1 MKKCNLSSPRKWRL
15 NCWIP
20 ACLAARPLV
29 FTGMIACLLLSMPA
43 FADETAKKFNFAQPK
58 AAMPIAGD
66 VKSSVPAHATMIP
79 AKLESVATSELAVS
93 SEVPP
98 PKLVDYK
105 IGNEDIL
112 DIAVLQPEQLSLT
125 VTVSPDGSITFPY
138 IGKVDV
144 KGKTSSEVQE
154 EIQARLAD
162 GYLKYPVVSVA
173 VKESRSKKF
182 YVYGEVLK
190 PGTYFLEDNMTVLKA
205 ISTAGGFTKYGSSS
219 RVKVLRPKPGAAGY
233 ETIKTNMKLIMNGL
247 SKDVVLEPG
256 DIVQVEEGVF

>member
-1 MKKCNLSSPRKWRL
+1 MKG
-15 NCWIP
+15 
-20 ACLAARPLV
+20 LAIV
-29 FTGMIACLLLSMPA
+29 ISIAAVCA
-43 FADETAKKFNFAQPK
+43 FAQCANADEAAKSTNFAQPRGV
-58 AAMPIAGD
+58 IAPSTD
-66 VKSSVPAHATMIP
+66 TPQTASTPAEPETAVESGLEAPAPATQ
-79 AKLESVATSELAVS
+79 
-93 SEVPP
+93 
-98 PKLVDYK
+98 DYK
-105 IGNEDIL
+105 VGNEDIL
-112 DIAVLQPEQLSLT
+112 DIAVLQPEQLALT

-144 KGKTSSEVQE
+144 KGKTPSEVQE
-154 EIQARLAD
+154 EIQSRLAD

-219 RVKVLRPKPGAAGY
+219 RVKVLRPKANAAGY
-233 ETIKTNMKLIMNGL
+233 ETMKANMKLIMNGL
-247 SKDVVLEPG
+247 AKDIVLEPG

>member
-1 MKKCNLSSPRKWRL
+1 MKGLAIIMSIAAVCVF
-15 NCWIP
+15 
-20 ACLAARPLV
+20 AQDADADEAARSV
-29 FTGMIACLLLSMPA
+29 
-43 FADETAKKFNFAQPK
+43 NFAQPRGVT
-58 AAMPIAGD
+58 APSDATPHTASTPAEPETA
-66 VKSSVPAHATMIP
+66 VKGGVEGPQAT
-79 AKLESVATSELAVS
+79 VS
-93 SEVPP
+93 QE
-98 PKLVDYK
+98 YR

-112 DIAVLQPEQLSLT
+112 DIAVLQPEQLALT

-144 KGKTSSEVQE
+144 KGKTPSEVQD
-154 EIQARLAD
+154 EIQSRLAD

-219 RVKVLRPKPGAAGY
+219 RVKVLRPKVNGSGY
-233 ETIKTNMKLIMNGL
+233 ETFKANMKLIMNGL
-247 SKDVVLEPG
+247 SKDIVLEPG

>member
-1 MKKCNLSSPRKWRL
+1 MKQSKLSSPRKRGS

-20 ACLAARPLV
+20 V
-29 FTGMIACLLLSMPA
+29 FTGMTAYLLVVAPI
-43 FADETAKKFNFAQPK
+43 FADETAKPSDFAQPK
-58 AAMPIAGD
+58 AAVPSGVVSDSTATPPAASTGA
-66 VKSSVPAHATMIP
+66 KPQTAAQSVPQA
-79 AKLESVATSELAVS
+79 
-93 SEVPP
+93 
-98 PKLVDYK
+98 PKPTEYK

-112 DIAVLQPEQLSLT
+112 DIAVLQPEPMALT

-138 IGKVDV
+138 IGKVEV
-144 KGKTSSEVQE
+144 KGKTPA
-154 EIQARLAD
+154 EIQDEIQERLAD

-205 ISTAGGFTKYGSSS
+205 ISSAGGFTKYGSSS
-219 RVKVLRPKPGAAGY
+219 RVKILRPKSDAAGY
-233 ETIKTNMKLIMNGL
+233 DMIKVNMKLIMNGL
-247 SKDVVLEPG
+247 EKDVVLEPG

>member
-1 MKKCNLSSPRKWRL
+1 MKGLTIVIS
-15 NCWIP
+15 
-20 ACLAARPLV
+20 LAAVCV
-29 FTGMIACLLLSMPA
+29 FLPRAD
-43 FADETAKKFNFAQPK
+43 ADEAAKKFNFAQPK
-58 AAMPIAGD
+58 AAAPGVKPQAPESSMQETAPLTAAPAPLGAPAP
-66 VKSSVPAHATMIP
+66 KSS
-79 AKLESVATSELAVS
+79 
-93 SEVPP
+93 
-98 PKLVDYK
+98 DYRV
-105 IGNEDIL
+105 GNEDIL
-112 DIAVLQPEQLSLT
+112 DIAVLQPEQLALT

-144 KGKTSSEVQE
+144 KGKTPSEVQD

-205 ISTAGGFTKYGSSS
+205 ISSAGGFTKYGSSS
-219 RVKVLRPKPGAAGY
+219 RVKVLRPKAGSAGY
-233 ETIKTNMKLIMNGL
+233 ETIKANMKLIMNGL
-247 SKDVVLEPG
+247 SKDIVLEPG

>member
-1 MKKCNLSSPRKWRL
+1 MKG
-15 NCWIP
+15 
-20 ACLAARPLV
+20 LAIV
-29 FTGMIACLLLSMPA
+29 ISIAAVCA
-43 FADETAKKFNFAQPK
+43 FAQCADADEAAKSMNFAQPK
-58 AAMPIAGD
+58 AAVPQGTGAASLSGQTAGETVTIAD
-66 VKSSVPAHATMIP
+66 TAIAEAPAPATQ
-79 AKLESVATSELAVS
+79 
-93 SEVPP
+93 
-98 PKLVDYK
+98 DYK
-105 IGNEDIL
+105 VGNEDIL
-112 DIAVLQPEQLSLT
+112 DIAVLQPEQLALT

-144 KGKTSSEVQE
+144 KGKTPSEVQE
-154 EIQARLAD
+154 EIQSRLAD

-219 RVKVLRPKPGAAGY
+219 RVKVLRPKANAAGY
-233 ETIKTNMKLIMNGL
+233 ETMKANMKLIMNGL
-247 SKDVVLEPG
+247 AKDIVLEPG

>member
-1 MKKCNLSSPRKWRL
+1 MRRHAIAILITVIC
-15 NCWIP
+15 
-20 ACLAARPLV
+20 A
-29 FTGMIACLLLSMPA
+29 FTGYAY
-43 FADETAKKFNFAQPK
+43 ADEAAKSMNFAQPR
-58 AAMPIAGD
+58 AATPSAESRAVESGVSPSNTSPSD
-66 VKSSVPAHATMIP
+66 TSPEAVAPAPKSQ
-79 AKLESVATSELAVS
+79 
-93 SEVPP
+93 
-98 PKLVDYK
+98 DYT

-112 DIAVLQPEQLSLT
+112 DIAVLQPEQLALT

-144 KGKTSSEVQE
+144 KGKTPSEVQE
-154 EIQARLAD
+154 EIQSRLAD

-182 YVYGEVLK
+182 FVYGEVIR

-219 RVKVLRPKPGAAGY
+219 RVKVLRPKANAAGY
-233 ETIKTNMKLIMNGL
+233 ETIKANMKLIMNGL
-247 SKDVVLEPG
+247 SKDIVLEPG

>member
-1 MKKCNLSSPRKWRL
+1 MKGPVIVISIAAMCMFAQS
-15 NCWIP
+15 
-20 ACLAARPLV
+20 AGADEAARSV
-29 FTGMIACLLLSMPA
+29 
-43 FADETAKKFNFAQPK
+43 NFAQPRGVAQETAQP
-58 AAMPIAGD
+58 AAVQEQASASPAAA
-66 VKSSVPAHATMIP
+66 VKQ
-79 AKLESVATSELAVS
+79 
-93 SEVPP
+93 
-98 PKLVDYK
+98 DYT

-112 DIAVLQPEQLSLT
+112 DIAVLQPEQLALT

-144 KGKTSSEVQE
+144 KGKTPSEVQD
-154 EIQARLAD
+154 EIQSRLAD

-190 PGTYFLEDNMTVLKA
+190 PGTYFLEDNMTVMKA

-219 RVKVLRPKPGAAGY
+219 RVKVLRPKANGSGY
-233 ETIKTNMKLIMNGL
+233 ETFKANMKLIMNGL
-247 SKDVVLEPG
+247 SKDIVLEPG

>member
-1 MKKCNLSSPRKWRL
+1 MKGLVIVITIASL
-15 NCWIP
+15 FVF
-20 ACLAARPLV
+20 AQAAQ
-29 FTGMIACLLLSMPA
+29 
-43 FADETAKKFNFAQPK
+43 ADEVSRPSNFAQPK
-58 AAMPIAGD
+58 AATPEKEASQPAAVPEQADVQVPEAGA
-66 VKSSVPAHATMIP
+66 PAA
-79 AKLESVATSELAVS
+79 ASQE
-93 SEVPP
+93 
-98 PKLVDYK
+98 YK
-105 IGNEDIL
+105 IGNDDII
-112 DIAVLQPEQLSLT
+112 DIAILQPEQLALT

-144 KGKTSSEVQE
+144 KGKTPSEVQE
-154 EIQARLAD
+154 EIQTRLSD

-219 RVKVLRPKPGAAGY
+219 RVKVLRPKAGAAGY
-233 ETIKTNMKLIMNGL
+233 ETIKVNMKLIMNGL
-247 SKDVVLEPG
+247 SKDIVLEPG

>member
-1 MKKCNLSSPRKWRL
+1 MSIAVVCVF
-15 NCWIP
+15 
-20 ACLAARPLV
+20 AQGAGADEAARSV
-29 FTGMIACLLLSMPA
+29 
-43 FADETAKKFNFAQPK
+43 NFAQPK
-58 AAMPIAGD
+58 AA
-66 VKSSVPAHATMIP
+66 VPAAEVQAEKAAGMTQP
-79 AKLESVATSELAVS
+79 AAAQEQAGAAPAAPAQQE
-93 SEVPP
+93 
-98 PKLVDYK
+98 YR

-112 DIAVLQPEQLSLT
+112 DIAVLQPEQLALT

-144 KGKTSSEVQE
+144 KGKTPSEVQD
-154 EIQARLAD
+154 EIQSRLAD

-190 PGTYFLEDNMTVLKA
+190 PGTYFLEDNMTVMKA

-219 RVKVLRPKPGAAGY
+219 RVKVLRPKVNGSGY
-233 ETIKTNMKLIMNGL
+233 ETFKANMKLIMNGL
-247 SKDVVLEPG
+247 SKDIVLEPG